1 VLNVEKLKIFL
12 EETKSDTDTN
22 FEGLNFKYTP
32 IDGPIIRTQ
41 AKLIKYKEP
50 VQLAL
55 LIPNEE

>member
-1 VLNVEKLKIFL
+1 VEKLKIFL